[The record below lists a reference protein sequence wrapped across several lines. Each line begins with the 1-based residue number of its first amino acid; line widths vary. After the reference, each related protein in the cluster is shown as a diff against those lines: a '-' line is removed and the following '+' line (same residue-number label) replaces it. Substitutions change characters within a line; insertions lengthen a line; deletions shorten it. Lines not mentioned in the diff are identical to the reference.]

1 LEIWNATKSLLD
13 DTTTRAGGDTLLF
26 RSIMRRLVP
35 LELLFVGQFFVENYL
50 GNKINQGILSIKQ
63 YKATSERQLQED

>member
-1 LEIWNATKSLLD
+1 
-13 DTTTRAGGDTLLF
+13 
-26 RSIMRRLVP
+26 MRRLVP
-35 LELLFVGQFFVENYL
+35 LELLFVGQFFVEDYL